1 MFVPGTLRSSARRTD
16 MEGVKL
22 PCELSCQRGGHGE
35 CMSFPQE
42 GLGTPAEQQG
52 REYEAANFRC
62 KAKSNR
68 SDDLQT

>member
-1 MFVPGTLRSSARRTD
+1 MFVPGTLQSSAQRAD
-16 MEGVKL
+16 MEGL
-22 PCELSCQRGGHGE
+22 RLARELSCQRGGHGE
-35 CMSFPQE
+35 YMPFPQE

-68 SDDLQT
+68 VNDL